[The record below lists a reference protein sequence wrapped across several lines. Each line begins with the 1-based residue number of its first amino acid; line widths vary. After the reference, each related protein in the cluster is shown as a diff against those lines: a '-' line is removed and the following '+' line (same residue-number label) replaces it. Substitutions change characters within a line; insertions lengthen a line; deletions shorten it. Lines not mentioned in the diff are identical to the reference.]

1 MEKRGLCGAGGA
13 KKRRQGRLPHG
24 SLMAYRTSIT
34 ARDVSGVTL
43 LSTVCRLSISLPG
56 VSGGGQLLGQAP
68 APVPTPPSELPLQ
81 GLLPAGSP
89 L

>member
-1 MEKRGLCGAGGA
+1 MEKRGLRGAEGA

-24 SLMAYRTSIT
+24 SLTTYRTSVT
-34 ARDVSGVTL
+34 ARDVSGVRL
-43 LSTVCRLSISLPG
+43 LSTVCRLSASLPG
-56 VSGGGQLLGQAP
+56 VSGRGQLLKRAP
-68 APVPTPPSELPLQ
+68 RPVPALPSELPLQ